1 LKETVFVK
9 TPAGQQEITARQLRL
24 HPRLRSLL
32 VLIDGRH
39 RASELLQTLSAIGVT
54 EASLEELEKLGL
66 ISAAT
71 VAAAPASEPI
81 IEDTGPQ
88 TEFVPRPDHPLD
100 ETERKRE
107 LYAYFNEAIRN
118 HLGLRG
124 FMLQLQVEKAESLAD
139 YHAIRDQFITALG
152 KSKGGD
158 FAKRQGVHIDALLG
172 AG

>member
-1 LKETVFVK
+1 LKETVYVK

-39 RASELLQTLSAIGVT
+39 RAGELLQTLSAIGVT

-66 ISAAT
+66 IAAAT
-71 VAAAPASEPI
+71 LAAVASEPI
-81 IEDTGPQ
+81 VEDTGPQ

-107 LYAYFNEAIRN
+107 LYAYFNDAIRN

-124 FMLQLQVEKAESLAD
+124 FMLQLQVEKAETLAD

-158 FAKRQGVHIDALLG
+158 FAKRQGLHIDALLD